1 MLVLSRKRNQ
11 KIMIGDDICIVI
23 VEIVGE
29 SQVKIGIEAPRNIA
43 VHRAEV
49 YEEIKRVNQAA
60 VEASAAPEPTVSA
73 GAELAG

>member
-60 VEASAAPEPTVSA
+60 VEASAALEPTVSA

>member
-60 VEASAAPEPTVSA
+60 AETTGTPIAETSGT
-73 GAELAG
+73 ELAG